1 MPIDV
6 LVIIALVLVLLALG
20 VTVWLLLTTRRRQ
33 ESLPQEEIF
42 ARAMESL
49 KTELLSQ
56 HLEGLTALRN
66 SLDTAQKLLNDRLA
80 ENTTTL
86 DRRLELFGE
95 IEKKL
100 GQLEVQAKN
109 IAEIGKNIQSLSE
122 LLKPPKLRGNLGE
135 LLLENLLAQIL
146 PSHLYHLQYR
156 FENGQHVD
164 AVVKIGDKLLPIDS
178 KFPLDM
184 FPSLASAGDDASSS
198 VKKMERSLK
207 QHIDAIHAKYIR
219 PDQKTTE
226 FALMYLPSEAVYYE
240 LVSRTDVRLLEY
252 ALARRVIPSSPGH
265 LYAFLATVAS
275 LYLDLGL
282 ASDTS
287 RLAAGVNAL
296 AESLEKIV
304 SLHERMEGSLRTLSG
319 NLSKAKEV
327 SSVMTDQLGKLQE
340 PLEAPPK
347 KDEIRPHQAD

>member
-33 ESLPQEEIF
+33 QSLPQEEIF

-66 SLDTAQKLLNDRLA
+66 SLDTAQKLLNDRLT

-109 IAEIGKNIQSLSE
+109 IAEIGRNIQSLSE

-135 LLLENLLAQIL
+135 LLL
-146 PSHLYHLQYR
+146 
-156 FENGQHVD
+156 
-164 AVVKIGDKLLPIDS
+164 
-178 KFPLDM
+178 
-184 FPSLASAGDDASSS
+184 
-198 VKKMERSLK
+198 
-207 QHIDAIHAKYIR
+207 
-219 PDQKTTE
+219 
-226 FALMYLPSEAVYYE
+226 
-240 LVSRTDVRLLEY
+240 
-252 ALARRVIPSSPGH
+252 
-265 LYAFLATVAS
+265 
-275 LYLDLGL
+275 
-282 ASDTS
+282 
-287 RLAAGVNAL
+287 
-296 AESLEKIV
+296 
-304 SLHERMEGSLRTLSG
+304 
-319 NLSKAKEV
+319 
-327 SSVMTDQLGKLQE
+327 
-340 PLEAPPK
+340 
-347 KDEIRPHQAD
+347 